1 MKASR
6 VAQYGLLTALA
17 LVLSWVE
24 SLLPPLG
31 VPGVKLGL
39 PNLAIVFA
47 LYRLGFREACV
58 ISLARVVLVTLLFG
72 NGAAL
77 AYSIAGAALSLSLMG
92 LLKKTG
98 KFSSVGV
105 SVAGGV
111 AHNAGQILVAMALLE
126 TSRLAWYLPVLWISG
141 TVAVMASTVLTARMI
156 TGQSKAR
163 LPSRTP
169 VERKSGTTVKK

>member
-47 LYRLGFREACV
+47 LYRLGFREC
-58 ISLARVVLVTLLFG
+58 
-72 NGAAL
+72 
-77 AYSIAGAALSLSLMG
+77 
-92 LLKKTG
+92 
-98 KFSSVGV
+98 SSVRI
-105 SVAGGV
+105 SVGKL
-111 AHNAGQILVAMALLE
+111 Q
-126 TSRLAWYLPVLWISG
+126 
-141 TVAVMASTVLTARMI
+141 
-156 TGQSKAR
+156 
-163 LPSRTP
+163 
-169 VERKSGTTVKK
+169 

>member
-1 MKASR
+1 MKPSK
-6 VAQYGLLTALA
+6 VARYGLLTALA
-17 LVLSWVE
+17 LVLSYLE

-39 PNLAIVFA
+39 PNLAVVFA
-47 LYRLGFREACV
+47 LYWLGFRGACA
-58 ISLARVVLVTLLFG
+58 ISLIRVVLVTLLFG

-77 AYSIAGAALSLSLMG
+77 AYSMAGAILSLAVMG
-92 LLKKTG
+92 LLQKTG

-126 TSRLAWYLPVLWISG
+126 TARLAWYLPVLWVSG
-141 TVAVMASTVLTARMI
+141 TVAGVLI
-156 TGQSKAR
+156 GI
-163 LPSRTP
+163 
-169 VERKSGTTVKK
+169 VSGMLVQRVPD

>member
-1 MKASR
+1 MKASKI
-6 VAQYGLLTALA
+6 AQYALLTALA
-17 LVLSWVE
+17 LVLSYLE
-24 SLLPPLG
+24 SLIPPLW

-39 PNLAIVFA
+39 PNLAVVFA
-47 LYRLGFREACV
+47 LYRLGWKDACA
-58 ISLARVVLVTLLFG
+58 ISLVRVVLVTLLFG

-98 KFSSVGV
+98 KFSTVGI

-126 TSRLAWYLPVLWISG
+126 TSRLAWYLPVLWVSG
-141 TVAVMASTVLTARMI
+141 TIAGVLI
-156 TGQSKAR
+156 GIVSGV
-163 LPSRTP
+163 L
-169 VERKSGTTVKK
+169 VERVPDPK

>member
-1 MKASR
+1 MDASK
-6 VAQYGLLTALA
+6 VARYGLLTALA

-24 SLLPPLG
+24 SLLPPLW

-47 LYRLGFREACV
+47 LYRLGLKDACA

-77 AYSIAGAALSLSLMG
+77 AYSVAGAALSLSLMG
-92 LLKKTG
+92 PLKKTG
-98 KFSSVGV
+98 KFSCVGV

-126 TSRLAWYLPVLWISG
+126 TARLAWYLPVLWVSG
-141 TVAVMASTVLTARMI
+141 TVAGVLI
-156 TGQSKAR
+156 GIVSGV
-163 LPSRTP
+163 L
-169 VERKSGTTVKK
+169 VERVP

>member
-1 MKASR
+1 MKSSK
-6 VAQYGLLTALA
+6 VAQYGLITALA
-17 LVLSWVE
+17 LVLSYLE

-47 LYRLGFREACV
+47 LYRLGFRDACV
-58 ISLARVVLVTLLFG
+58 ISLVRVVLVALLFG

-77 AYSIAGAALSLSLMG
+77 AYSIAGAVLSLVLMG
-92 LLKKTG
+92 LLWKTG

-111 AHNAGQILVAMALLE
+111 AHNAGQILVAMAMLE
-126 TSRLAWYLPVLWISG
+126 TVRLAWYLPVLWVSG
-141 TVAVMASTVLTARMI
+141 TVAGVLIGIVA
-156 TGQSKAR
+156 G
-163 LPSRTP
+163 LL
-169 VERKSGTTVKK
+169 VKRVPEQKMR

>member
-1 MKASR
+1 MKPEKI
-6 VAQYGLLTALA
+6 AQYGLITALA

-39 PNLAIVFA
+39 PNLAVVFA
-47 LYRLGFREACV
+47 LYRLGVRDACV
-58 ISLARVVLVTLLFG
+58 ISLVRVVLVALLFG

-98 KFSSVGV
+98 KFSSIGV

-111 AHNAGQILVAMALLE
+111 AHNAGQILVAMVLLE
-126 TSRLAWYLPVLWISG
+126 TARLAWYLPVLWVSG
-141 TVAVMASTVLTARMI
+141 TVAGVLIGIVA
-156 TGQSKAR
+156 GV
-163 LPSRTP
+163 L
-169 VERKSGTTVKK
+169 VERVP

>member
-1 MKASR
+1 MKPEK

-17 LVLSWVE
+17 LALSWVE

-47 LYRLGFREACV
+47 LYRLGFKDAWA

-77 AYSIAGAALSLSLMG
+77 AYSVAGAALSLGLMG

-126 TSRLAWYLPVLWISG
+126 TSRLAWYLPVLWVSG
-141 TVAVMASTVLTARMI
+141 TVAGVLIGIVA
-156 TGQSKAR
+156 GV
-163 LPSRTP
+163 L
-169 VERKSGTTVKK
+169 VKRVPEIK

>member
-1 MKASR
+1 MKASK
-6 VAQYGLLTALA
+6 VAQYGLITALA
-17 LVLSWVE
+17 LVLSYAE

-39 PNLAIVFA
+39 PNLAVVFA
-47 LYRLGFREACV
+47 LYRLGWKDACV
-58 ISLARVVLVTLLFG
+58 ISLARVALAALLFG

-77 AYSIAGAALSLSLMG
+77 AYRAAGAALSLAAMG
-92 LLKKTG
+92 LLKKTD

-126 TSRLAWYLPVLWISG
+126 TSRLAWYLPVLWVSG
-141 TVAVMASTVLTARMI
+141 TVAGVLVGI
-156 TGQSKAR
+156 
-163 LPSRTP
+163 
-169 VERKSGTTVKK
+169 VSGVLVKRVP

>member
-1 MKASR
+1 MKASK

-17 LVLSWVE
+17 LVLSWLE

-31 VPGVKLGL
+31 APGVKLGL
-39 PNLAIVFA
+39 PNLAVVFA
-47 LYRLGFREACV
+47 LYRLGWKDACV
-58 ISLARVVLVTLLFG
+58 ISLVRVVLVTLLFG

-92 LLKKTG
+92 LLNKTG
-98 KFSSVGV
+98 KFSSIGV

-141 TVAVMASTVLTARMI
+141 TVAGVLVGVI
-156 TGQSKAR
+156 
-163 LPSRTP
+163 
-169 VERKSGTTVKK
+169 SGILVKRIPEQR

>member
-1 MKASR
+1 MKASK

-39 PNLAIVFA
+39 PNLAVVFA
-47 LYRLGFREACV
+47 LYRLGCKDACV
-58 ISLARVVLVTLLFG
+58 ISLVRVALVALLFG

-77 AYSIAGAALSLSLMG
+77 AYSVAGAALSLALMG

-98 KFSSVGV
+98 KFSSIGV

-111 AHNAGQILVAMALLE
+111 AHNAGQILVAMAMLE
-126 TSRLAWYLPVLWISG
+126 TARLAWYLPVLWISG
-141 TVAVMASTVLTARMI
+141 TVAGVLVGI
-156 TGQSKAR
+156 
-163 LPSRTP
+163 
-169 VERKSGTTVKK
+169 VSGVLVKRVP

>member
-141 TVAVMASTVLTARMI
+141 TVAGVLVGI
-156 TGQSKAR
+156 
-163 LPSRTP
+163 
-169 VERKSGTTVKK
+169 VSGALVKRIPDQK

>member
-1 MKASR
+1 MKASK

-24 SLLPPLG
+24 SLVPPLW

-47 LYRLGFREACV
+47 LYRLGWRDACV
-58 ISLARVVLVTLLFG
+58 ISLARVVLVALLFG

-77 AYSIAGAALSLSLMG
+77 AYSVAGAALSLALMG
-92 LLKKTG
+92 LLKRTG

-111 AHNAGQILVAMALLE
+111 AHNAGQILVAMAMLE
-126 TSRLAWYLPVLWISG
+126 TARLAWYLPVLWISG
-141 TVAVMASTVLTARMI
+141 TIAGVLVGI
-156 TGQSKAR
+156 
-163 LPSRTP
+163 
-169 VERKSGTTVKK
+169 VSGVLVKRVPEKK

>member
-1 MKASR
+1 MKASK
-6 VAQYGLLTALA
+6 VAQYGLITALA
-17 LVLSWVE
+17 LVLSWLE

-47 LYRLGFREACV
+47 LYRLGWIDACV
-58 ISLARVVLVTLLFG
+58 ISLVRVVLVTLLFG
-72 NGAAL
+72 NGASL
-77 AYSIAGAALSLSLMG
+77 AYSAAGAALSLAAMG
-92 LLKKTG
+92 LLNKTG

-126 TSRLAWYLPVLWISG
+126 TSRLAWYLPVLWVSG
-141 TVAVMASTVLTARMI
+141 TVAGVLI
-156 TGQSKAR
+156 G
-163 LPSRTP
+163 
-169 VERKSGTTVKK
+169 VVSGELVKRVPNQK